1 MTSPYSQQVNGYLP
15 AAPPS
20 APSQTMGLLSNNIAS
35 APAAGTPG
43 RTAPEQ
49 RDIRYAATN
58 PTGRPDGQQR
68 RVRLIQEHE
77 FPAGPYDFT
86 SVRMS
91 AHLPQ
96 LRSPERKPGR
106 GVSGR
111 FYQYVTKYAV
121 QPTRMDARSGIRT
134 LEFTLPPGGA
144 APLPQKATGITELPI
159 RIYSEGCIR
168 LRLRCSRRPKRETC
182 VRDSDWAISD
192 TTWPGEMY
200 TFFNETAIELPR
212 KQHFRHDRP
221 AELTDLAVEGP
232 NVVKISLPDSKCNLS
247 EDSNFFLAV
256 EVVLTAS
263 RYFLENGVRGARHTT
278 AEETKKKI
286 ARRLTSSPDD
296 DVVAA
301 DTTLSIS
308 LADPFSATMV
318 EVPVR
323 GVDCEHIECFDLGNW
338 LASRPSKRS
347 GCGEPSLADCWKCP
361 ICERDA
367 RPHRLHIDDFLVEVR
382 AKLLADGKQRTKL
395 IQAAADGSWVPV
407 AEPEDS
413 DDEGDALP
421 SGPAQESPCVSSRSV
436 PPADAV
442 IEILDDD

>member
-1 MTSPYSQQVNGYLP
+1 MP
-15 AAPPS
+15 
-20 APSQTMGLLSNNIAS
+20 LLTLRADQMVSSTVFVSSKN
-35 APAAGTPG
+35 
-43 RTAPEQ
+43 
-49 RDIRYAATN
+49 TN
-58 PTGRPDGQQR
+58 FRP
-68 RVRLIQEHE
+68 
-77 FPAGPYDFT
+77 
-86 SVRMS
+86 
-91 AHLPQ
+91 

-111 FYQYVTKYAV
+111 FYQYVTKCAV
-121 QPTRMDARSGIRT
+121 QPTRMDPRSGIRT
-134 LEFTLPPGGA
+134 LEFTLPAGA
-144 APLPQKATGITELPI
+144 AALLPQKATGITELPI
-159 RIYSEGCIR
+159 RSYTEGCIR
-168 LRLRCSRRPKRETC
+168 LRLRCSRRPKRETY

-232 NVVKISLPDSKCNLS
+232 NVVKISLPDNKCNLS
-247 EDSNFFLAV
+247 EDSTFFLAV

-263 RYFLENGVRGARHTT
+263 RSFLENGVRAARHTT

-286 ARRLTSSPDD
+286 ARRLTSTSPDD

-323 GVDCEHIECFDLGNW
+323 GVDCEHMECFDLGNW
-338 LASRPSKRS
+338 LASRPSKKS
-347 GCGEPSLADCWKCP
+347 GGGEPSLADCWKCP
-361 ICERDA
+361 ICGRDA

-382 AKLLADGKQRTKL
+382 AELLADGKQRTKR
-395 IQAAADGSWVPV
+395 IQVAADGSWVPV

-413 DDEGDALP
+413 DDEGDAPPP
-421 SGPAQESPCVSSRSV
+421 SGPAQESSRVSSRSV
-436 PPADAV
+436 PPAAAV